1 MKKNDFV
8 IIKGLGIAELIV
20 KVSGIKDELSNL
32 IFDKN
37 MKKLKDLKVCS
48 KKKKECAQ
56 ILTLIK
62 QKQLLEELKS

>member
-8 IIKGLGIAELIV
+8 SIKGLSIAELIV
-20 KVSGIKDELSNL
+20 KASGIKNELSNL

-48 KKKKECAQ
+48 KKKKEHAQ
-56 ILTLIK
+56 LLTLIK
-62 QKQLLEELKS
+62 QKQLLKELKP